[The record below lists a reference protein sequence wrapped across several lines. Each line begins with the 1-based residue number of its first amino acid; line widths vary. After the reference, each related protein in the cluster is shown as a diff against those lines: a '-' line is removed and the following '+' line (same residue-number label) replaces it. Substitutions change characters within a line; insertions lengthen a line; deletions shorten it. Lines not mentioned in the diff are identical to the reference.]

1 MCFSWFVDHDTPPS
15 RPKAAYIRGWTV
27 PGCCPGLWVCASSS
41 TALVPFSV
49 VSSNHKFPQ
58 PDNRL
63 GGGGVELHILSFVVR
78 WHRVYVPVGLGSS

>member
-1 MCFSWFVDHDTPPS
+1 M
-15 RPKAAYIRGWTV
+15 

-63 GGGGVELHILSFVVR
+63 GGAVLSCILSFVVR
-78 WHRVYVPVGLGSS
+78 WHRVYVPAGLGSS